1 MLKIT
6 QMQGDAA
13 VARLQV
19 EGWVTQQTVQELRAS
34 CETAL
39 TDHQTLLLDL
49 SGVQFV
55 DAAGVEVFHNLV
67 ARGATPIG
75 CSGFL
80 TELLQVNAGC
90 EKGALE
96 VEQADEHVREAQLVD
111 RLRRGDDDAF
121 EQLVRQ
127 YGGRLLATAR
137 RVLHNEDDARDAVQE
152 AFLSAF
158 RALPRFRADAKLSTW
173 LHRIVMNAALMK
185 LRSAHRRPEISI
197 ESLLPAFDEAGEW
210 AQEVKPLAITSED
223 ILASKETRA
232 VVSACIERLPAS
244 YRDVVILRDIEEL
257 DTAEVA
263 AMLRISTNAV
273 KIRLHRARQ
282 ALITLLTEAKKE
294 QTV

>member
-1 MLKIT
+1 MMKIT
-6 QMQGDAA
+6 HMQGDAA

-19 EGWVTQQTVQELRAS
+19 EGWVTQHTVQELRAS

-67 ARGATPIG
+67 ARGATPTG

-80 TELLQVNAGC
+80 TELLQVHAGC
-90 EKGALE
+90 ERGAPE
-96 VEQADEHVREAQLVD
+96 AEPADESVREAQLIA
-111 RLRRGDDDAF
+111 RLRRGDHDAF

-158 RALPRFRADAKLSTW
+158 RALPHFRADAKLSTW
-173 LHRIVMNAALMK
+173 LHRIVMNTALMK
-185 LRSAHRRPEISI
+185 LRSARRRPELRI
-197 ESLLPAFDEAGEW
+197 EALLPVFDEAGEW
-210 AQEVKPLAITSED
+210 AHEVKPLAMTSED
-223 ILASKETRA
+223 VLVSKETRA
-232 VVSACIERLPAS
+232 RVSACIARLPAS
-244 YRDVVILRDIEEL
+244 YREVVILRDIEEL

-263 AMLRISTNAV
+263 ATLRISANAV

-282 ALITLLTEAKKE
+282 ALITLLTEAEKE